1 MRQTQQK
8 QDTQGKS
15 VLPDD
20 PNHALRELIRLTTAL
35 RDMAEQE
42 TQHLVTN
49 DMLQF
54 AFTQQDKEKIA
65 VRYQEASQEFRRRIE
80 EFRGADKG
88 LIQKLEALQTE
99 LKEKSE
105 SNNLIVGR
113 IRQKATA
120 NTKATLFTAQEI
132 GQRAE
137 FPQDAAR
144 EAEKAAGQ
152 QGQGA

>member
-1 MRQTQQK
+1 MRQTQQ
-8 QDTQGKS
+8 QQNTQVKS

-35 RDMAEQE
+35 RDMSEQE
-42 TQHLVTN
+42 TQYLVTN

-65 VRYQEASQEFRRRIE
+65 ARYQQASLEFRRRIE

-88 LIQKLEALQTE
+88 LIQKLEALQNE
-99 LKEKSE
+99 LKDKSE
-105 SNNLIVGR
+105 SNNVIVGR

-137 FPQDAAR
+137 FPKDSVNGKAGQ
-144 EAEKAAGQ
+144 AAGQ
-152 QGQGA
+152 QG